1 MKLPSSKLNEP
12 YKSALRF
19 TIVGSS
25 GTLIQYGLY
34 YGFLL
39 IFEALFPERELTTLA
54 FSLGFLLETIF
65 NYLLTALY
73 TFSSKPNLKNL
84 SGFLTG
90 RVVNYIIQISL
101 LQLLLWCDLDKEI
114 AGFATIIIA
123 GIINY
128 FIVKL
133 FFRKK

>member
-39 IFEALFPERELTTLA
+39 IFEALFPEHELTTLA

-65 NYLLTALY
+65 NYLLTAWY

>member
-65 NYLLTALY
+65 NYLLTAWY

-114 AGFATIIIA
+114 AGLATIIIA